1 MNGGLEGVRLRGL
14 HKRYGATVALAGL
27 DLDIRP
33 GEVLGIA
40 GPNGAGKSTLVRII
54 AGEERPDDGELLFQW
69 SSLEARRRLA
79 PGRRRPPGAAALP

>member
-1 MNGGLEGVRLRGL
+1 MNAGEGISIRGLE
-14 HKRYGATVALAGL
+14 KRYGSTIALAGI

-54 AGEERPDDGELLFQW
+54 AGEESQDSGTLTFDGKPW
-69 SSLEARRRLA
+69 SPTVTDEPSTAVTVRSMRL
-79 PGRRRPPGAAALP
+79 R